1 MEDLERIWKK
11 LTNERE
17 GTKKRT
23 KKKKA
28 EGTIWK
34 AWTVLTYEI
43 YEWQK
48 IQYLKPVTYFN
59 FRTKD
64 MSEDLTLNWEYLG
77 VKEICRP

>member
-17 GTKKRT
+17 GTKKKT

-28 EGTIWK
+28 EDTILK

-43 YEWQK
+43 YEW
-48 IQYLKPVTYFN
+48 
-59 FRTKD
+59 
-64 MSEDLTLNWEYLG
+64 
-77 VKEICRP
+77 